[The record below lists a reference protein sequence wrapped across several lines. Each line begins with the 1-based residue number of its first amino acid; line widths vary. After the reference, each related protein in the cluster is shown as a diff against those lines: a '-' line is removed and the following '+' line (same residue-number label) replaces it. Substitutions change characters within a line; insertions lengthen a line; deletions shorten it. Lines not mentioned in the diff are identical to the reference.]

1 MIKLVEV
8 EPLVCEREHNLSEIF
23 IALLVL
29 YFDLYLR
36 AILEFFRIFARLKL
50 KRNKKA
56 CFKILDKRC
65 WEHFILRVQGELTTN
80 KMPNSC
86 LRLKPATLRLQW
98 FQCKALSTEIAL

>member
-36 AILEFFRIFARLKL
+36 AMLEFLRIFARLKL
-50 KRNKKA
+50 KKEQKSMFQDPRQRTPLGTFH
-56 CFKILDKRC
+56 FKGAR
-65 WEHFILRVQGELTTN
+65 
-80 KMPNSC
+80 
-86 LRLKPATLRLQW
+86 
-98 FQCKALSTEIAL
+98 